1 MNYGLGVSH
10 SVQIHT
16 AHPDRVVTMLFMS
29 LTILATTLF
38 AQSPVKV
45 LALGDSYTIGES
57 VEAAD
62 RWPFQL
68 AKLLESQQIQC
79 DTPDI
84 LAKTG
89 WTTDELLSS
98 IKDYKF
104 QERYDLVTLLIG
116 VNNQYRGR
124 DVEQYRLELR
134 ELIQIAIAKAGNEPD
149 RVILVSIPD
158 WGVTPFAKGRDRGK
172 IAGEIDA
179 YNAVKKQEAEKAKV
193 HYVDITD
200 ITRDID
206 GEKATL
212 IANDGLHPAAK
223 MYALWAERVLPI
235 ALAVLKK

>member
-1 MNYGLGVSH
+1 MLALPTNLH
-10 SVQIHT
+10 S
-16 AHPDRVVTMLFMS
+16 AFAAKVVTMIFMS
-29 LTILATTLF
+29 LTMLTATMF
-38 AQSPVKV
+38 AQSPSTL

-57 VEAAD
+57 VQPIE
-62 RWPFQL
+62 RWPLQL
-68 AKLLESQQIQC
+68 TTLLEARNLHCAQ
-79 DTPDI
+79 PEI

-89 WTTDELLSS
+89 WTTDELATA
-98 IKDYKF
+98 IKQHKF
-104 QERYDLVTLLIG
+104 QDRYDLVTLLIG
-116 VNNQYRGR
+116 VNNQYQGR

-172 IAGEIDA
+172 IAGEIDG

-223 MYALWAERVLPI
+223 MYALWAERVLPRRD
-235 ALAVLKK
+235 